1 MFFIKEYNAKKIK
14 EPDNFN
20 NRKRILSSKN
30 KNLIYL
36 LNKRFDWMKKY
47 ISKKKVV
54 VELGSG
60 NDFLKKIIHNKNILL
75 TDISNTLG

>member
-47 ISKKKVV
+47 ISKKKNSCRARIWKW
-54 VELGSG
+54 L
-60 NDFLKKIIHNKNILL
+60 FKKNN
-75 TDISNTLG
+75 SQ